1 MQTWVDS
8 KNDALQA
15 AAQGDAKKAEECWI
29 NSLRFARQQN
39 DPAVLNEVLEGLANF
54 YLSQNKTTDAIGL
67 LKQSLDLKEKNF
79 GRKHIVVADHANK
92 LASLYF
98 KEHHYGPA
106 RYYGTISLEGFEHT
120 YGKESPAVA
129 TMCYNLATLAH
140 LDKKFEESETLY
152 QRALALRTK
161 ILGSDHEDTAK
172 VLQNYAKLLREL
184 HREAEADH
192 LDTCAK
198 GAITGAWTKVE
209 VDHSEVLGTSNDR
222 CKFCGAPVGSNEQK
236 CMTCGTAVGAF
247 I

>member
-15 AAQGDAKKAEECWI
+15 AAQGDVKKAEECWI

-39 DPAVLNEVLEGLANF
+39 EPAILNEVLEGLANF
-54 YLSQNKTTDAIGL
+54 YLTQGKSSDAIGL
-67 LKQSLDLKEKNF
+67 LKQSFELKEKNF
-79 GRKHIVVADHANK
+79 GPKHIVVADHANK

-106 RYYGTISLEGFEHT
+106 RYYGTISLEGFEQT

-140 LDKKFEESETLY
+140 LDKKYEESERLY
-152 QRALALRTK
+152 QRALMLRTK

-209 VDHSEVLGTSNDR
+209 VHHNEALSEDSGR
-222 CKFCGAPVGSNEQK
+222 CKFCGAPVGNEQK

>member
-1 MQTWVDS
+1 MQTWVDA
-8 KNDALQA
+8 KNEALQA
-15 AAQGDAKKAEECWI
+15 AAKGDLKTAEECWI
-29 NSLRFARQQN
+29 NSLRYARILN
-39 DPAVLNEVLEGLANF
+39 EPPVLNEVLEGLANF
-54 YLSQNKTTDAIGL
+54 FLTQNRNADAIGL

-98 KEHHYGPA
+98 KERSYGPA
-106 RYYGTISLEGFEHT
+106 RYYGKLSLEGFEHT
-120 YGKESPAVA
+120 YGKESQAVA

-140 LDKKFEESETLY
+140 LDQKVEESESLY
-152 QRALALRTK
+152 QRALMLRTK

-192 LDTCAK
+192 LDKCAQ
-198 GAITGAWTKVE
+198 GAITGSWTKVE
-209 VDHSEVLGTSNDR
+209 VDQSESLGSEGR
-222 CKFCGAPVGSNEQK
+222 CNFCGARVGMEEK
-236 CMTCGTAVGAF
+236 CVTCGTAVGAF

>member
-8 KNDALQA
+8 KKDALQA
-15 AAQGDAKKAEECWI
+15 AAQGDVQKAEECWI

-39 DPAVLNEVLEGLANF
+39 EPAILNEVLEGLANF
-54 YLSQNKTTDAIGL
+54 YLSQNKTSDAIGL
-67 LKQSLDLKEKNF
+67 LKQSLELKEKNF

-120 YGKESPAVA
+120 YGKESQAVG

-140 LDKKFEESETLY
+140 LDKKYEESERLY
-152 QRALALRTK
+152 QRALMLRTK

-184 HREAEADH
+184 HREQEADH

-209 VDHSEVLGTSNDR
+209 LDHSEALSNEEGR
-222 CKFCGAPVGSNEQK
+222 CKFCGAPVGKEEK
-236 CMTCGTAVGAF
+236 CMTCGTTVGAF